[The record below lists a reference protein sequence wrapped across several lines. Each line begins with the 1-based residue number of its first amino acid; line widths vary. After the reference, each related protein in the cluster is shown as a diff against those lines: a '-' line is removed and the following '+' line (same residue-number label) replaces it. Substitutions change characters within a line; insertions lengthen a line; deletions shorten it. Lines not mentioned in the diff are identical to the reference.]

1 MKTAKSLARLLR
13 CMVGALVL
21 TASTAIAAYAAEG
34 EELIEPTM
42 IVSIPMKDGVKIAAA
57 IFLPKEPG
65 RYPTLFAASP
75 YRFDNNYAP
84 AIPMY
89 LWRETGP
96 VAWYLKHGYAYV
108 HMDVRG
114 SGRSGGE
121 YRFLDQREQRDLY
134 EAIEWIAKQPWSN
147 GKVGGI
153 GQSYYA
159 MTQWW
164 MGIQNPPHLSCIAP
178 YDGLIDIYRSS
189 AFSGGIPGEFWH
201 VWYTAIMRP
210 IHQYPAHGPS
220 RSLPWDLSHVTRNHP
235 TYDSFWRERAAAEQ
249 LERIK
254 VPVYSIGLWTKVD
267 LHLNGNIVGYQRVQS
282 PKKLLVLGAST
293 LYNAVADFSSVAFHE
308 KFLLPFY
315 DWCLKGKATAYND
328 EPNVRYF
335 VGGAEE
341 FKTSPTWPPA
351 NIEYKPYFLRKAASG
366 SMTSLNDGSLD
377 TTGPDGGST
386 VFEYPNSGWRVGVV
400 GFGPDG
406 RPDPSRRILTFST
419 PPLEQDVEISGP
431 IKLVLYVSS
440 SNTDTDFVAKLYDQS
455 PQSPE
460 DRAKG
465 LNPVSRV
472 VTKGWLRAS
481 HREIDKSKSTEYA
494 LWYTHTSP
502 KPIVANELTRLEI
515 AVMPTAYR
523 FKKGS
528 RIRLDL
534 ANGDSALTE
543 FGFFQHEYT
552 PNKIGRDTIAHDTQH
567 PSQILLPIVK

>member
-1 MKTAKSLARLLR
+1 MKQSSALGPAISVTTSLAESEDF
-13 CMVGALVL
+13 V
-21 TASTAIAAYAAEG
+21 
-34 EELIEPTM
+34 EPTK
-42 IVSIPMKDGVKIAAA
+42 IVTIKMKDGVKISAA
-57 IFLPKEPG
+57 IFLPKKPG
-65 RYPTLFAASP
+65 KYPTLFAASP
-75 YRFDNNYAP
+75 YRFDNNHAP

-96 VAWYLKHGYAYV
+96 VAWYLKQGYAYV

-121 YRFLDQREQRDLY
+121 YRFLDKKEQKDLY
-134 EAIEWIAKQPWSN
+134 EVIEWIAKQPWSN

-159 MTQWW
+159 MTQWF
-164 MGIQNPPHLSCIAP
+164 MASQNPPHLSCIAP

-201 VWYTAIMRP
+201 VWYNNIMRP
-210 IHQYPAHGPS
+210 IHQYPAFGPS
-220 RSLPWDLSHVTRNHP
+220 RDLPWDLSWETRRHP
-235 TYDSFWRERAAAEQ
+235 TYDAFWRERAAAEG
-249 LERIK
+249 LEKIR

-267 LHLNGNIVGYQRVQS
+267 LHLNGNITGYQRVTS

-315 DWCLKGKATAYND
+315 DWCLKGKTTAYND

-335 VGGAEE
+335 VGGTEE
-341 FKTSPTWPPA
+341 FKTSETWPPA
-351 NIEYKPYFLRKAASG
+351 KLDYKAYFLRKAASG

-377 TTGPDGGST
+377 TSGPDGGGT

-400 GFGPDG
+400 GFDPEG

-419 PPLEQDVEISGP
+419 PPLKEDIEIAGP
-431 IKLVLYVSS
+431 IKLVLYAAS
-440 SNTDTDFVAKLYDQS
+440 SNKDTDFVVKLYEQF

-460 DRAKG
+460 DRKKQI
-465 LNPVSRV
+465 NPNSRV
-472 VTKGWLRAS
+472 VTKGWLKAS
-481 HREIDKSKSTEYA
+481 HREIDTSKSTEHA
-494 LWYTHTSP
+494 LWYTHTAP
-502 KPIVANELTRLEI
+502 RELKPGKVTKIEI

-523 FKKGS
+523 FKKGN

-534 ANGDSALTE
+534 SNGDSALTE
-543 FGFFQHEYT
+543 YGFFQHEYT
-552 PNKIGRDTIAHDTQH
+552 PNKLGRDTIMHDAQY
-567 PSQILLPIVK
+567 PSQILLPVSR